1 MTLQL
6 VLLTFLLALGSHPC
20 LVQGAEQTEIVN
32 AEDGSLHIVSEKDV
46 HINAT
51 ANGRV
56 FLNGIDVV
64 ERLQQHQRD
73 YQQQQ
78 KIIEQ
83 LMDQINGST
92 PTSCDWEDIRAVINS
107 AYPASVT
114 LNVDGIDMGNRGLT
128 AFSFGASK
136 CSFPGAIS
144 LHNND
149 LTNVDFGQITSVG
162 GSISLSSNDLT
173 SIDFGQI
180 TSVGGSISLQGNS
193 DLTTV
198 DCTGVTINGCICL
211 DAGVSL
217 TSCPDECTW
226 PSCNN

>member
-107 AYPASVT
+107 AYPASIT
-114 LNVDGIDMGNRGLT
+114 FDVDGIDMEDQGLS
-128 AFSFGASK
+128 AFSFRASK
-136 CSFPGAIS
+136 CSFPRS
-144 LHNND
+144 R
-149 LTNVDFGQITSVG
+149 Q
-162 GSISLSSNDLT
+162 
-173 SIDFGQI
+173 
-180 TSVGGSISLQGNS
+180 SLQKRPHHRR
-193 DLTTV
+193 LW
-198 DCTGVTINGCICL
+198 
-211 DAGVSL
+211 
-217 TSCPDECTW
+217 PDHQRGWLHPTQRQQAHLR
-226 PSCNN
+226 